1 MLRSGIAFDVW
12 LRQPE
17 RVIETAVAM
26 YREQDGEDDGD
37 PDDETGLRRSD
48 GSWSG

>member
-17 RVIETAVAM
+17 RVIETAIGM
-26 YREQDGEDDGD
+26 YREQDGNDSDDGD
-37 PDDETGLRRSD
+37 PDGLHRSD